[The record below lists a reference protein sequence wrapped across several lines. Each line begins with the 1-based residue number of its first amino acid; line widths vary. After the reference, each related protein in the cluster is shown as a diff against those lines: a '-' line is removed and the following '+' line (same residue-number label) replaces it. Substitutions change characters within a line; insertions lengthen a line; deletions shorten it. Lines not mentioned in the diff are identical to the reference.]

1 MSQDRES
8 NWVLNLSVPHPS
20 SAELRGRQS
29 VRATFKLT
37 ERAIETIS
45 VVAVHLGIKQK
56 SLFDHLI
63 EDTGSLNTIAKDVNP
78 VKFKT
83 LDRVQKTYVLSRRTL
98 SVLDQISKHF
108 ATPRDAIV
116 EYSVHRLLPVIE
128 REKEKHRIRKELLY
142 ELDDHCRRGRRLLE
156 NSRDLL
162 GADDPFSEKLE
173 TALAACGTALR
184 DLSDF
189 VARCAVIEKY

>member
-1 MSQDRES
+1 MPHDRKA
-8 NWVLNLSVPHPS
+8 NWVLKLSASHPS

-37 ERAIETIS
+37 EKAIETIS

-63 EDTGSLNTIAKDVNP
+63 EDTGSLNTIAKDVNK
-78 VKFKT
+78 VQFKT

-98 SVLDQISKHF
+98 SALDQISKHF

-116 EYSVHRLLPVIE
+116 EYSVYRLLPVIE
-128 REKEKHRIRKELLY
+128 REKEKHHIRKKLLY
-142 ELDDHCRRGRRLLE
+142 ELDDHCRNGMHLLE
-156 NSRDLL
+156 SSRELL
-162 GADDPFSEKLE
+162 GADDPFCEKLE
-173 TALAACGTALR
+173 TALAACGTTLN
-184 DLSDF
+184 DLSEF